1 MGSVCKG
8 EIGSPVISKSS
19 YHSWEI
25 TSGTEADV
33 ITCVLLSGKTSQGSR
48 RGAYDRYKN
57 VESQASGLEIM
68 PLNTPGAPQKQPGNA
83 LKLGHRKE
91 QREGNQRHGK
101 SMMSTHL
108 RTVLGSGQALPGW
121 LRHLMQPLMKFIH
134 FFFQ

>member
-1 MGSVCKG
+1 MFLIPPPLTFIIPCSVTSKCGFSIWDKIVGSVCKG

-33 ITCVLLSGKTSQGSR
+33 ITCVLLSGKTSKGSR

-83 LKLGHRKE
+83 LKFEHKIL
-91 QREGNQRHGK
+91 NWV
-101 SMMSTHL
+101 S
-108 RTVLGSGQALPGW
+108 W
-121 LRHLMQPLMKFIH
+121 LS
-134 FFFQ
+134 